1 MNPSCPVYTPG
12 DVFKAPVV
20 TPIDVVS
27 KDSITAVAPELP
39 PVIVSPAVKV
49 PDTG

>member
-1 MNPSCPVYTPG
+1 M
-12 DVFKAPVV
+12 FKAAVV

-27 KDSITAVAPELP
+27 KESITAVALELP
-39 PVIVSPAVKV
+39 PVIVSPTVNV